1 MGNRC
6 LRCQQPCKEDR
17 EFCENCRTHLQRRLQ
32 NSEGVSQPVQTE
44 QIKEAVLAAVEY
56 SKQASEKGIAS
67 FPQNDGIVPI
77 AIAPLDE
84 YAFSSQISA
93 VLIGKKKKIILI
105 KDEVIEDGKDSEN
118 LRDTNTS
125 GEAEDTADS
134 DALLDPLLFRRL
146 PNSAS
151 SLIIEQEDYRRAI
164 DQEEVILPPASNA
177 IPHQRGS
184 HTKIALKVPG
194 HLRLHFV
201 LFLLVIVVVVAL
213 ISSSILVFHST
224 ARQSTHTNESKVL
237 PVLYVTPGIA
247 HLDQIVLVQ
256 LSNFSP
262 SAQIRLTHDLQESI
276 RTDKNAP
283 FIVLGATG
291 SGDVR
296 IFVDDSWGPGS
307 HMIQAEDINTHFTAS
322 TVLQVLNDLPS
333 RPPHLVVSRSGVTTA
348 LKGLLDMGSN
358 AQGANTFQSLVLRNS
373 GGGWISWSAVSD
385 QPWLMTSPQQG
396 IFRAGQSII
405 VAVTRANLK
414 VGNYEGTIT
423 IISNSGAPLPLEIKM
438 TVLSLPASEKSTSS
452 IMVVTPPVLSFVA
465 TDSGPDPASQM
476 LTMSNPGSQLLTW
489 SLNVNAVE
497 DSFNQN
503 FSSQFDITWLS
514 TSITSGTISS
524 NKSEEI
530 HVHIHSNNL
539 LPSVYSALLTFT
551 SGLGTLNAPQ
561 TVAIS
566 LTIQPRCGVATNVG
580 NMSFTTNAG
589 LSATGNQ
596 LLSLSTTLDC
606 TGAVNWQSYSSSS
619 WLGIKPQKGQLQ
631 AKVNSIVTVWINA
644 GGLQPGTY
652 SGFLLFVA
660 KQRSQTVIVQLIVR
674 SSATSTAV
682 GQPTGLPS
690 SNTVLAVSPQSFQFT
705 ATEGQGNLAGQNLV
719 ISNTGQGNLNWQAN
733 IDSSAAPW
741 LSVNSIRGT
750 ISSAQSTQVV
760 VSVSSAG
767 LSAGKYSTQITL
779 TAVDNSGNQAQGS
792 PQTIPVMLTVL
803 PGCSF
808 QVTPAS
814 LSFTAKFSQPKPPAQ
829 NISLAMSGSC
839 PQSISW
845 TATVNTGSQAWLNLS
860 ATSGTVD
867 SQGGGIIVKVRS
879 RALLPGVYTGQIV
892 ITASDGNGGVIQNSP
907 VTIPVT
913 LTVS

>member
-1 MGNRC
+1 M
-6 LRCQQPCKEDR
+6 LA
-17 EFCENCRTHLQRRLQ
+17 
-32 NSEGVSQPVQTE
+32 E
-44 QIKEAVLAAVEY
+44 QIKETVLATVEY
-56 SKQASEKGIAS
+56 SKQASEKGIAFS
-67 FPQNDGIVPI
+67 PQNDAIVPV
-77 AIAPLDE
+77 AIASLDE
-84 YAFSSQISA
+84 YAFSPQIST
-93 VLIGKKKKIILI
+93 VPISRKKKTILI
-105 KDEVIEDGKDSEN
+105 KDEDIEYGKDREN
-118 LRDTNTS
+118 LRDTNTT

-134 DALLDPLLFRRL
+134 DALLDQSDPLLFRRL
-146 PNSAS
+146 PSS
-151 SLIIEQEDYRRAI
+151 STSLIIEQEDYRRAI

-184 HTKIALKVPG
+184 HTQKALKVPG
-194 HLRLHFV
+194 HLRIV
-201 LFLLVIVVVVAL
+201 LFFLSIVVVVAL
-213 ISSSILVFHST
+213 ISSSILVYHNS
-224 ARQSTHTNESKVL
+224 ARQYTHTNQSKVL

-256 LSNFSP
+256 MSNFSP
-262 SAQIRLTHDLQESI
+262 SAQIRLTHDVQESI
-276 RTDKNAP
+276 RTDTNAP
-283 FIVLGATG
+283 FITLGATG
-291 SGDVR
+291 GGDVR

-322 TVLQVLNDLPS
+322 TVLQVLNDLPL

-348 LKGLLDMGSN
+348 LKGQLDMGSN
-358 AQGANTFQSLVLRNS
+358 EQGANTFQSLVLRNS

-396 IFRAGQSII
+396 IFRDGQNII

-414 VGNYEGTIT
+414 AGDYEGTIT
-423 IISNSGAPLPLEIKM
+423 IVSNSGAPLSLEVKM
-438 TVLSLPASEKSTSS
+438 TVLSLPASDRAASS
-452 IMVVTPPVLSFVA
+452 IMVVIPPVLSFVA
-465 TDSGPDPASQM
+465 TDSGPDPVSQM
-476 LTMSNPGSQLLTW
+476 LKMSNPGSQLLTW

-503 FSSQFDITWLS
+503 FSSQDGVTWLS
-514 TSITSGTISS
+514 TNITSGTISS
-524 NKSEEI
+524 NKSAEI
-530 HVHIHSNNL
+530 QVHIHSNNL

-580 NMSFTTNAG
+580 NMSFISTAG
-589 LSATGNQ
+589 QSAIGNQ

-606 TGAVNWQSYSSSS
+606 TGAVNWQSFSSSS
-619 WLGIKPQKGQLQ
+619 WLSITPEKGQLQ
-631 AKVNSIVTVWINA
+631 AKVNTIVTVWINA
-644 GGLQPGTY
+644 GGLQPGIY

-660 KQRSQTVIVQLIVR
+660 QQRSQTVRVQLIVR
-674 SSATSTAV
+674 SSSTSTVV
-682 GQPTGLPS
+682 GQPTGSPS
-690 SNTVLAVSPQSFQFT
+690 SDTVLAISPQSFQFT
-705 ATEGQGNLAGQNLV
+705 ATQGQGNLANQKLV
-719 ISNTGQGNLNWQAN
+719 ISNTGQGSLNWQAN

-814 LSFTAKFSQPKPPAQ
+814 LSFTAKSSQPKPPGQ
-829 NISLAMSGSC
+829 NILLAMSGSC

-860 ATSGTVD
+860 AISGTVG
-867 SQGGGIIVKVRS
+867 SQGGIIIVRVRPKG
-879 RALLPGVYTGQIV
+879 LLPGVYTGQIV
-892 ITASDGNGGVIQNSP
+892 ISASDGNGGVIQNSP

-913 LTVS
+913 LTVSF